1 MHPRSGGSR
10 PECGLV
16 PGRTPPG
23 NACIPRA
30 RARPCGCFLPM
41 AGEQLCPASPAA
53 PPEEADVTCPHPS
66 LHSPTGERA
75 RRGPGGRA
83 DGGTGPDVTGQRKV
97 VTTDRGRRPR
107 AAPWGDVRS
116 CVDPPEAGA
125 GVTEAGAAF
134 TPAPRPDG
142 RLWHPP
148 RKLPPALLW
157 GLIPPPPP
165 RSAPWGEGAGFSCPS
180 GSSRWVSLP
189 PKEGLQGKA
198 GLLPLVRAR

>member
-1 MHPRSGGSR
+1 M
-10 PECGLV
+10 
-16 PGRTPPG
+16 
-23 NACIPRA
+23 
-30 RARPCGCFLPM
+30 
-41 AGEQLCPASPAA
+41 
-53 PPEEADVTCPHPS
+53 
-66 LHSPTGERA
+66 
-75 RRGPGGRA
+75 
-83 DGGTGPDVTGQRKV
+83 
-97 VTTDRGRRPR
+97 
-107 AAPWGDVRS
+107 
-116 CVDPPEAGA
+116 DPPEAGA